1 MYVLKLSPVPSLTAT
16 AWAKCEACL
25 EGGDDKPWFQHAFQ
39 PIFNLNEGKP
49 LGHEALVRGLNGE
62 GALHVLALVDDTKV
76 YQFDQLCRTEA
87 VRRASE
93 LGMRDLLFINF
104 LPNAVYRPEHCIR
117 RTMAACR
124 KFNFPIERIVFEVSE
139 SEHVGNRHHL
149 LGILDAYADMGFRTA
164 IDDFGAGYAGLSLL
178 RHHQPS
184 YVKLDMELVR
194 DVDHNPVAQSI
205 VRGVVAMCGEL
216 GITTIAEGV
225 ETPGERDFLKE
236 AGIIYQQGYLFARPA
251 FALQQSAPMANAT
264 ASLPR

>member
-1 MYVLKLSPVPSLTAT
+1 MKLNPVPSLSAN

-25 EGGDDKPWFQHAFQ
+25 EGGDNEPWFQHAFQ
-39 PIFNLNEGKP
+39 PIFNLNEGTP

-62 GALHVLALVDDTKV
+62 GALHVLAQVDESNV
-76 YQFDQLCRTEA
+76 YQFDQVCRTEA

-93 LGMRDLLFINF
+93 LGMQDLLFINF

-117 RTMAACR
+117 RTLAACR
-124 KFNFPIERIVFEVSE
+124 KFNFPLERIVFEVSE

-149 LGILDAYADMGFRTA
+149 LGILDAYADMGFKTA

-194 DVDHNPVAQSI
+194 GVDRNPVAQSI
-205 VRGVVAMCGEL
+205 VRSVVSMCGEL
-216 GITTIAEGV
+216 NIATIAEGV
-225 ETPGERDFLKE
+225 ETPGERDWLRE

-251 FALQQSAPMANAT
+251 FTLCHAAPAA
-264 ASLPR
+264 AAAVSFPA